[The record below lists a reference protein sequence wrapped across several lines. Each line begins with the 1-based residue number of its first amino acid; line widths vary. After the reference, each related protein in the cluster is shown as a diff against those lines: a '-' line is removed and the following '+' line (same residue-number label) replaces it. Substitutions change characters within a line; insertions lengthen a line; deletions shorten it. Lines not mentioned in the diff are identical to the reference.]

1 MGGAESGRC
10 QGAAHDALPTVL
22 ALHGAG
28 GGAWEWACWARA
40 WSAMGGHFVAAD
52 FSRAAA
58 DPGARM
64 EKLLAL
70 LHLRHIAEKGS
81 VLIGASF
88 GGLVACGL
96 ARPLRARALVLLNPL
111 PPAPFQSLR
120 LERIDAA
127 SASPLR
133 RWGLDARLAGTQA
146 SLPELRA
153 GEALLAF
160 RRWVDF
166 ARPLLVEAQSGFH
179 VEPPDCPV
187 LVVQSEGDDVIDRLA
202 VEAMVAQW
210 RASHLRLPGSHVSPL
225 LGSGWWEAFDGVR
238 AWLAALN

>member
-1 MGGAESGRC
+1 
-10 QGAAHDALPTVL
+10 
-22 ALHGAG
+22 
-28 GGAWEWACWARA
+28 
-40 WSAMGGHFVAAD
+40 MGGHFVAAD

-166 ARPLLVEAQSGFH
+166 ATPLLVEAQSGFH
-179 VEPPDCPV
+179 FEPPDCPV
-187 LVVQSEGDDVIDRLA
+187 LVVQSDGDDVIDRLA